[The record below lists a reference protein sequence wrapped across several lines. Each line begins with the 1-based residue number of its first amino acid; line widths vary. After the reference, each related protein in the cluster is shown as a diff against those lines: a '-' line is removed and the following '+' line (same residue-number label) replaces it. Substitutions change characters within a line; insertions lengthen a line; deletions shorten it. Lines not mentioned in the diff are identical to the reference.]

1 MSTNAEMMEM
11 ATIDK
16 EMAEERSEALQGE
29 VGAFSYSPII
39 RKCEFWISVLVAKL
53 RG

>member
-16 EMAEERSEALQGE
+16 EMAEERAEALQGE
-29 VGAFSYSPII
+29 VGAFSYSLIA
-39 RKCEFWISVLVAKL
+39 RK
-53 RG
+53 